1 MEPFMVA
8 RNAPQDRAVGVWL
21 LLVCASVAL
30 MILVGGAT
38 RLTDSGLSITEW
50 DLGKGLA
57 PPLTLE
63 AWEEEFALYRQTA
76 EYQLVNQG
84 MSLGEFQYIYF
95 WEWGHR
101 FLGKMIGL
109 IFALP
114 FFVFLWAGRLR
125 GRLLPT
131 TLLFALGGLQGFVGW
146 WMVTSGLGDADRV
159 DVSSVRLAV
168 HLGMAFAIIGLGFM
182 LALQALG
189 APARGLALTP
199 RWAGLVYLKLLFA
212 QIILGALVAGIDAGR
227 AAWDW
232 PTMGGEWFP
241 SSYAALDPFAR
252 NLIENG
258 MAAQFNHRVLG
269 YLTMV
274 FGLWIA
280 VTAWLKGAGTQQA
293 LGCSTALL
301 LVGQVALGVVTVLH
315 HAPLLLC
322 LIHQAGAVA
331 LWLSSIALV
340 ITTPAQRQPDTVATT
355 QAPHGLTET
364 A

>member
-1 MEPFMVA
+1 MVA
-8 RNAPQDRAVGVWL
+8 RNVPKDRAVGVWL
-21 LLVCASVAL
+21 LLVCACVAL

-50 DLGKGLA
+50 DLGKGLV
-57 PPLTLE
+57 PPLTPD

-84 MSLGEFQYIYF
+84 MSLAEFQFIYF

-109 IFALP
+109 VFALP
-114 FFVFLWAGRLR
+114 FFVFLWSGRLR

-146 WMVTSGLGDADRV
+146 WMVTSGLGDVERV

-168 HLGMAFAIIGLGFM
+168 HLGLAFAIIGLGFM

-189 APARGLALTP
+189 ALTQGLALTP
-199 RWAGLVYLKLLFA
+199 RWAGGVYLSLLFA
-212 QIILGALVAGIDAGR
+212 QIIFGALVAGIDAGR

-241 SSYAALDPFAR
+241 SSYAALHPFAR

-274 FGLWIA
+274 FGLWIGL
-280 VTAWLKGAGTQQA
+280 TAWVKGAGVQRA

-301 LVGQVALGVVTVLH
+301 LVAQVALGIVTVVH

-322 LIHQAGAVA
+322 LIHQGGAVA

-340 ITTPAQRQPDTVATT
+340 LTGSAKRQPDTVATT
-355 QAPHGLTET
+355 QAPQGLAET